1 MADIKPGIKTLVDCL
16 LHDDPANV
24 HKSHESFPEIDGL
37 DVPDV
42 SPPCLSD
49 KNIWLREILVQGY
62 WENISESFCA

>member
-42 SPPCLSD
+42 SHPCLSD